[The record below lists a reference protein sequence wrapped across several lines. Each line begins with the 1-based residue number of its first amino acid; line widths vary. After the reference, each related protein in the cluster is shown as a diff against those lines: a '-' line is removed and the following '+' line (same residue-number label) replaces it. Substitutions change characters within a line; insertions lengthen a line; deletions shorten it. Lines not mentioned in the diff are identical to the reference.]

1 MNRNHTI
8 RSLSKNLTVSLVA
21 AVVILVATLLGVQ
34 HWNLTTR
41 SASELEIKADNYAD
55 ELAEIL
61 AIPMWTLDT
70 ANVRHVGQV
79 YERNDLFSRLRITDS
94 RGEVLYQYEAEDRT
108 ADEIIRTRSIN
119 FEGHVIGHLD
129 MALSLAT
136 QQETSRQLFYATLI
150 NIAATVAALL
160 AATGILLRIFLR
172 RPLSEL
178 EQAMDRVAQGDFSR
192 AFSGPRYMELERIID
207 SFHKMSATIRAR
219 EESLRR
225 VNEALS
231 ISEQRLNMAITAAND
246 GLWDWNIPKN
256 EAYYSPRWFSMLGY
270 APDEFPPTVETW
282 EKLLHPNDGER
293 TLQGLRS
300 HLEKSQGEFTAEF
313 RMRTKAGGYRW
324 ILTRGQVTE
333 RNKDGEPERMTGTHQ
348 DITER
353 KEAETM
359 REELINEMEEK
370 NAELERFT
378 YTVSHDL
385 KSPLITIKGFLGMLQ
400 RDMERGDQEHISKDM
415 DRISQAADKMQ
426 RLLDELLE
434 LSRVGRLNNPPED
447 VHMSDLAHEAVELVA
462 GQIAARGVQV
472 DIHPDLPII
481 HGDRPRLLEVF
492 QNLVDNATKFM
503 GDEQKPH
510 IEIGMR
516 QDGNKN
522 VFYVKDNGMGIKE
535 QYFQKV
541 FGLFDQLDQGK
552 GGTGIGLALVKRVI
566 ETHGGH
572 IWVESE
578 GLGKGATFCF
588 TLRGIQKRS

>member
-1 MNRNHTI
+1 MNRQYPK
-8 RSLSKNLTVSLVA
+8 RSLSTNLTISLVA

-34 HWNLTTR
+34 HWNMASR
-41 SASELEIKADNYAD
+41 AASELEVKADNYAD

-70 ANVRHVGQV
+70 SNVRHVGQV

-94 RGEVLYQYEAEDRT
+94 RGEVLYQYEADDRS
-108 ADEIIRTRSIN
+108 AEEISRTRSIT

-129 MALSLAT
+129 MALSMAT
-136 QQETSRQLFYATLI
+136 QRKTSRQLFYATMI
-150 NIAATVAALL
+150 NIAATTAALL

-178 EQAMDRVAQGDFSR
+178 ESAMDRVAQGDFSR
-192 AFSGPRYMELERIID
+192 PFTGPRYTELERIID

-246 GLWDWNIPKN
+246 GLWDWNIPRN
-256 EAYYSPRWFSMLGY
+256 EAYYSPRWFTMLGY
-270 APDEFPPTVETW
+270 EPDSLPPHVETW
-282 EKLLHPNDGER
+282 ENLLHPDDKER
-293 TLQGLRS
+293 VLAELQAHLR
-300 HLEKSQGEFTAEF
+300 KSEDEFTSEF
-313 RMRTKAGGYRW
+313 RMRTQDDGYRW
-324 ILTRGQVTE
+324 ILTRGQVSE
-333 RNKDGEPERMTGTHQ
+333 RGAQGEPLRMAGTHQ
-348 DITER
+348 DITDR
-353 KEAETM
+353 KEAEAL
-359 REELINEMEEK
+359 REELINELEEK

-400 RDMERGDQEHISKDM
+400 RDLERGDKEHIAKDM
-415 DRISQAADKMQ
+415 DRIGQAADKMQ
-426 RLLDELLE
+426 QLLDELLE
-434 LSRVGRLNNPPED
+434 LSRVGRLNNPPEN
-447 VHMSDLAHEAVELVA
+447 VNLEKLAHEAVELVA
-462 GQIAARGVQV
+462 GQISERGVKV
-472 DIHPDLPII
+472 DIQTGLPTVR
-481 HGDRPRLLEVF
+481 GDRPRLLEVF

-503 GDEQKPH
+503 GDQPQPH
-510 IEIGMR
+510 IEIGLR
-516 QDGNKN
+516 HDKGQE
-522 VFYVKDNGMGIKE
+522 VIYVKDNGLGIKE

-566 ETHGGH
+566 ETHGGT

-578 GLGKGATFCF
+578 GPGRGATFCF
-588 TLRGIQKRS
+588 TLKGVD

>member
-1 MNRNHTI
+1 MNRPYQK
-8 RSLSKNLTVSLVA
+8 RSLSTNLTISLVA

-34 HWNLTTR
+34 HWNM
-41 SASELEIKADNYAD
+41 ASRAASDLEVKADSYAD

-70 ANVRHVGQV
+70 SNVRHVGQV

-94 RGEVLYQYEAEDRT
+94 RGEVLYQYETEDRS
-108 ADEIIRTRSIN
+108 AEEISRTRSIT

-129 MALSLAT
+129 MALSMAT
-136 QQETSRQLFYATLI
+136 QRKTSRQLFYATMI
-150 NIAATVAALL
+150 NIAATTAALL

-178 EQAMDRVAQGDFSR
+178 ESAMDRVAQGDFSR
-192 AFSGPRYMELERIID
+192 PFTGPRYTELERIID

-246 GLWDWNIPKN
+246 GLWDWNIPRN
-256 EAYYSPRWFSMLGY
+256 EAYYSPRWFTMLGY
-270 APDEFPPTVETW
+270 EPDSLPPHVETW
-282 EKLLHPNDGER
+282 ENLLHPDDKER
-293 TLQGLRS
+293 VLAEMNAHLR
-300 HLEKSQGEFTAEF
+300 KSEGEFTSEF
-313 RMRTKAGGYRW
+313 RMRTKDDGYRW
-324 ILTRGQVTE
+324 ILTRGQVSE
-333 RNKDGEPERMTGTHQ
+333 RGAQGEPLRMAGTHQ
-348 DITER
+348 DITDR
-353 KEAETM
+353 KEAEAL
-359 REELINEMEEK
+359 REELINELEEK

-400 RDMERGDQEHISKDM
+400 RDLERGDKEHIAKDM
-415 DRISQAADKMQ
+415 DRIGQAADKMQ
-426 RLLDELLE
+426 QLLDELLE
-434 LSRVGRLNNPPED
+434 LSRVGRLNNPPEN
-447 VHMSDLAHEAVELVA
+447 VNLEKLAHEAVELVA
-462 GQIAARGVQV
+462 GQISERGVKV
-472 DIHPDLPII
+472 DIQTGLPTVR
-481 HGDRPRLLEVF
+481 GDRPRLLEVF

-503 GDEQKPH
+503 GDQPQPH
-510 IEIGMR
+510 IEIGLR
-516 QDGNKN
+516 HDEGQE
-522 VFYVKDNGMGIKE
+522 VIYVKDNGLGIKE

-566 ETHGGH
+566 ETHGGT

-578 GLGKGATFCF
+578 GPGRGATFCF
-588 TLRGIQKRS
+588 TLKGVSD